1 MTQEIIE
8 MARRAGAT
16 EIGHEPPAFHFYLKN
31 LEAFAKL
38 VAAKHDPKIAI
49 ADAYRAGVD
58 SGIAAEREAC
68 ARFSQTLPNPYK
80 HCQISSHAYDMAIV
94 DYSKAIRA
102 RGEA

>member
-1 MTQEIIE
+1 MTQDELFDA
-8 MARRAGAT
+8 ARQSHLDVYALGRDKSQF
-16 EIGHEPPAFHFYLKN
+16 IYR

-68 ARFSQTLPNPYK
+68 AKLAEEYGTWGGSNFKEWFDKLATEIR
-80 HCQISSHAYDMAIV
+80 
-94 DYSKAIRA
+94 SKK
-102 RGEA
+102 